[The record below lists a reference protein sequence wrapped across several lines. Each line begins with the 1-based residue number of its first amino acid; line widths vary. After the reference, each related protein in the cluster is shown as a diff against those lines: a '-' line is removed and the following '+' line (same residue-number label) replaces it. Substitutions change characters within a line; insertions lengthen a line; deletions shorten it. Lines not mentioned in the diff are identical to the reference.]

1 MSNAARRRQPAP
13 PRTPGWGRLLGFALA
28 EGYLVLMATLA
39 AFALLPVLFGWH
51 ATVIQ
56 TGSMEPHIS
65 PGDVAVVSPWAMTDP
80 VPLGGVVQYRSPAA
94 AEPSGIER
102 LRLHRIVEAR
112 DDGTFTTAGDANQDV
127 DSSALERQQITG
139 QARLLV
145 PFIGLPGF
153 WLATGKTVPL
163 VGWLLITIAALVLV
177 SRGPGQGRTP
187 HTDAE
192 GPARSEAEDFEE
204 PPSTTPARRAVVAVV
219 GLVAAGVI
227 LGTRVSPS
235 TAAFTASTRTRS
247 SWGVASLPV
256 LTLGRAAT
264 YVLLAHGNIQHDPL
278 LAIGTD
284 ITGNVA
290 TSPGTRIDGFWPWDI
305 TGSSDKNTT
314 GARNAKIDVLSLY
327 SALEK
332 YPTTVTRA
340 PVLAGTLTPGVYTSS
355 TGRFT
360 VNGTLTLDA
369 RGDPSARFI
378 FRAGTI
384 ITAENSTI
392 VLTRGARAENVYW
405 RSTGAVTL
413 GPSSTARG
421 TFLAN
426 TDAAIQSRA
435 TLVGRLYSCAGS
447 ISVTRA
453 TISTPA

>member
-1 MSNAARRRQPAP
+1 M
-13 PRTPGWGRLLGFALA
+13 
-28 EGYLVLMATLA
+28 MATLA
-39 AFALLPVLFGWH
+39 GFALLPALFGWH

-56 TGSMEPHIS
+56 SGSMEPHIS
-65 PGDVAVVSPWAMTDP
+65 PGDVTVVSPWAMTDP

-94 AEPSGIER
+94 AEPSGTER
-102 LRLHRIVEAR
+102 LRLHRIVEAN

-153 WLATGKTVPL
+153 WLATGKALPL
-163 VGWLLITIAALVLV
+163 IGWLLITLASLALVF
-177 SRGPGQGRTP
+177 RGPGQGRPP
-187 HTDAE
+187 HTE
-192 GPARSEAEDFEE
+192 GEDPAPGEAEELEE
-204 PPSTTPARRAVVAVV
+204 LASTTPARRAVVSLV
-219 GLVAAGVI
+219 GLTAAGVI

-247 SWGVASLPV
+247 GWGVASLPV
-256 LTLGRAAT
+256 LTLGRAAS
-264 YVLLAHGNIQHDPL
+264 YVLLAHGNIQHEPA

-284 ITGNVA
+284 IRGNVA
-290 TSPGTRIDGFWPWDI
+290 TSPGTKIEGFWPWDI
-305 TGSSDKNTT
+305 TGSSDRNTT

-327 SALEK
+327 AALEK
-332 YPTTVTRA
+332 YPATANRNPTLT
-340 PVLAGTLTPGVYTSS
+340 GTLTPGVYTSS

-369 RGDPSARFI
+369 QGDPTARFI

-384 ITAENSTI
+384 TTADNSTI
-392 VLTRGARAENVYW
+392 ALTRGARAENIYW
-405 RSTGAVTL
+405 RSTGTITL

-421 TFLAN
+421 TFLAT

-447 ISVTRA
+447 ITVTRA
-453 TISTPA
+453 TIGTPPL